1 MKCTFVHSSTT
12 RPSGFSVTHFLPL
25 LLSLIL
31 TACGGDYSGTDD
43 NSESRSASPT
53 DNTSTDSSTPGENTD
68 PAAAAS
74 TLEAFFVAR
83 IEPHM
88 GYCGTCH
95 TPGSI
100 ADTDEGRGFLL
111 QPDISHYA
119 SFQLAWE
126 TLGKGV
132 VDNGLLK
139 ENADMAE
146 PHTGGKT
153 WPANSQINTDVA
165 TLLLCWNEPTQC
177 PLTADD
183 DDNDGGGDDDD
194 DDGNSGED
202 PDDDDTG
209 GNDGNTGNN
218 NLPLLGSSH
227 ANHLWN
233 QFCATAD
240 ADALLPADPRS
251 LIVPDVNKNRA
262 VYFNAYYQ
270 DCHVNLPEEEQRPKT
285 CGEYLAR
292 VERGDY
298 FANQRAAMTD
308 LSISASSIN
317 NLWKRWGLKQRP
329 DNFDQLLTE
338 RYGFNPA
345 PYPNPYPLPGED
357 PVASNGGSGQ
367 LPMGL
372 IQARDSSGNY
382 NGKVSMNCYICHG
395 GQIGSEED
403 GEGLGPIPGMG
414 NTNTDMMVFM
424 RDISGGLVGGLLP
437 FGLNNVRG
445 TSNAVGAF
453 DLLTMIWDVDTL
465 SLSPNPIKLPFSHSY
480 HGNQDMPNWW
490 NSSHRPRKFFD
501 GGVSMDST
509 RIDMAAAD
517 QVNLLRSGA
526 VRRAATELY
535 DQDLQAYVDSRTS
548 PPFPNEIDTAL
559 AEQGAIIFHN
569 KNLWA
574 NGANANLPHPQ
585 GNGSCAGCHG
595 AYSPRYVNDP
605 AFLENPVLEGVAGYI
620 VPLDLI
626 MTDPARA
633 LSITAQVRAVFKSS
647 WWGYPDGMPGYIPP
661 GEKSGWDE
669 YRDDMA
675 WPIVN
680 PEGRPVD
687 GACGW
692 AEDFGYL
699 APPLYGVWAS
709 SPYLHNGSIPTLR
722 QVLRS
727 SERPTIWARQDS
739 PVAGKVKGFDMS
751 LNAYDLDE
759 NVGWKY
765 REYCSRQDSSPEECN
780 GPDRVRTG
788 LFYRWLD
795 SIKDNFWLAGFISK
809 PYGTQKQID
818 QRKIFNTHE
827 FSNSNA
833 GHTFTDVLTEAET
846 RAVIEY
852 LKTL

>member
-1 MKCTFVHSSTT
+1 MKRTFVHSIHF
-12 RPSGFSVTHFLPL
+12 SGFHFLSL
-25 LLSLIL
+25 LLSLWL
-31 TACGGDYSGTDD
+31 TACGGDYSGTGSDSD
-43 NSESRSASPT
+43 SESRAANPPDT
-53 DNTSTDSSTPGENTD
+53 TTNPGTPGENSD
-68 PAAAAS
+68 PETVAS

-153 WPANSQINTDVA
+153 WPANSQINADVA
-165 TLLLCWNEPTQC
+165 TLLLCWNEPAQC

-183 DDNDGGGDDDD
+183 DDNDGGDD

-202 PDDDDTG
+202 PDDGNTG

-262 VYFNAYYQ
+262 VYFNAYFQ
-270 DCHVNLPEEEQRPKT
+270 DCHVNLPEEEKAPKT

-372 IQARDSSGNY
+372 IQGRDSSGNY

-490 NSSHRPRKFFD
+490 NTSHRPRKFFD
-501 GGVSMDST
+501 GGVSVDST

-535 DQDLQAYVDSRTS
+535 DQDLQAYVDAQTS
-548 PPFPNEIDTAL
+548 PRFPHEIDTAL

-574 NGANANLPHPQ
+574 NGANANLPQPQ

-709 SPYLHNGSIPTLR
+709 SPYLHNGSVPTLR

-739 PVAGKVKGFDMS
+739 PVAGKIKGFDMS
-751 LNAYDLDE
+751 LDAYDLDE